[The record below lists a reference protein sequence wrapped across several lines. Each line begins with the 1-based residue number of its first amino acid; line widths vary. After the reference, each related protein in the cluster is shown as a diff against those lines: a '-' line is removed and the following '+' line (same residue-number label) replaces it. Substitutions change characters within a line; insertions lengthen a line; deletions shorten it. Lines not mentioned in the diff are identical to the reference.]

1 MEWLHEMIFEMDW
14 KQFIPSLIA
23 TVVGI
28 FGPFWIQRRI
38 EKTKQKTDALDRV
51 EQLKGELNGVLKTI
65 QNLND
70 EEERYIDPVKTP
82 VWTGLQNTN
91 ESSLLS
97 VLRKK
102 PKSKKVKKNKKK
114 SSLEEEGG
122 SNSLEKQNDVTL
134 IQDADVAQQAIM
146 DDFVFDQNENWYNA
160 VYALYGRIEEYNKW
174 WNLYSTQRAAGREA
188 RALHNEKECISNVKE
203 KLCSRTLQKDGKAIT
218 NKAGIPY
225 LLALLDVVIA
235 VNTPLIRRLWNA
247 IRGIF
252 KTKTNKQT
260 SK

>member
-14 KQFIPSLIA
+14 KQFIPSLVA
-23 TVVGI
+23 TIIGI

-51 EQLKGELNGVLKTI
+51 EQLKSELDGVLKTI
-65 QNLND
+65 EDLND

-102 PKSKKVKKNKKK
+102 PKNKKKNKKK
-114 SSLEEEGG
+114 SSLEEVKD
-122 SNSLEKQNDVTL
+122 NSSVEQGEAESTQNTDAVQQNIVTDV
-134 IQDADVAQQAIM
+134 
-146 DDFVFDQNENWYNA
+146 VFDQNENWYNT

-188 RALHNEKECISNVKE
+188 KFLHNEKVCISNVKE
-203 KLCSRTLQKDGKAIT
+203 KLCSKTLQKDGNEIT
-218 NKAGIPY
+218 NKDGIPY

-235 VNTPLIRRLWNA
+235 VNTPLIRRFGNA
-247 IRGIF
+247 LRRIF
-252 KTKTNKQT
+252 RAKTNKQKK

>member
-23 TVVGI
+23 TIIGI

-38 EKTKQKTDALDRV
+38 EKSKQRTDALDRV
-51 EQLKGELNGVLKTI
+51 EQLKSELGGVLKTI
-65 QNLND
+65 EDLND

-102 PKSKKVKKNKKK
+102 PKNKKSDK
-114 SSLEEEGG
+114 KKCSHEEVETNSSGE
-122 SNSLEKQNDVTL
+122 QNIVTDV
-134 IQDADVAQQAIM
+134 
-146 DDFVFDQNENWYNA
+146 VFDQNENWYNT

-188 RALHNEKECISNVKE
+188 RALHNEKVCISNVKE
-203 KLCSRTLQKDGKAIT
+203 KLCSKTLQKDGKEIT
-218 NKAGIPY
+218 NKDGIPY
-225 LLALLDVVIA
+225 LLALLDVVIV
-235 VNTPLIRRLWNA
+235 VNTPIIRRFWNA
-247 IRGIF
+247 LRGIF
-252 KTKTNKQT
+252 RSKTNKQK